1 MHSFKP
7 IALFSTVPP
16 ATQLTEAWDFSH
28 KLRNANDAAL
38 RSEENS
44 LLPCKEERRLKSAT
58 NERLQPLTLIVALG
72 ADARLFDTRALL

>member
-7 IALFSTVPP
+7 IALFSTVRP
-16 ATQLTEAWDFSH
+16 ATQPTEAWDFSH
-28 KLRNANDAAL
+28 ILRNANDAAL

-44 LLPCKEERRLKSAT
+44 LLSCQEERRLKYAT
-58 NERLQPLTLIVALG
+58 NGRLHPLTLG